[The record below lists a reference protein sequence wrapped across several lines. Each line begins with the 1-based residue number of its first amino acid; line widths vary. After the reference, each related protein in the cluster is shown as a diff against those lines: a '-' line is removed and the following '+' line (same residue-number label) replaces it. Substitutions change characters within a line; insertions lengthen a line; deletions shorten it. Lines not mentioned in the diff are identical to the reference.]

1 LDTTLDETL
10 FITDAGKHGESD
22 PIWLWTVAVTRRAH
36 QLGIPLVAGTDDFG
50 DPAHDAVPNIHRELR
65 LLVEKGGLT
74 PLEAIQ
80 AATRAIGIDRDYG
93 TVEPGSGGPDD
104 LAQRPEPGHPPHRKY
119 RRRDEG
125 RGDVSEAGRRW
136 TVRLQSE

>member
-1 LDTTLDETL
+1 MDTTLDETL

-65 LLVEKGGLT
+65 LLVEKGMAVHEIT
-74 PLEAIQ
+74 PQEETLESFYLALMKP
-80 AATRAIGIDRDYG
+80 G
-93 TVEPGSGGPDD
+93 TN
-104 LAQRPEPGHPPHRKY
+104 
-119 RRRDEG
+119 
-125 RGDVSEAGRRW
+125 
-136 TVRLQSE
+136 